1 MDTLGFT
8 HAGYGCMT
16 CIGNSGDF
24 IDPVLNQVVKDND
37 FVATAVLSGN
47 RNFEGRVHPQ
57 TRANYLASPPLVVAY
72 ALAGNINFNF
82 DTQPLGKDQNGND
95 VFLRD
100 IWPSREEVEAIA
112 AQIITPEMF
121 TENYSRIAKGTERW
135 NNLQVKQ
142 GIQYEWKEESTYI
155 HNPPFFN
162 CELNVT
168 PVKSIEN
175 AYCLGNFGDSITT
188 DHISPAGNI
197 AKDSPAGRYLLERGV
212 PQKDFNSYG
221 ARRGNDEVMARGT
234 FANVRLVNKLLN
246 GKVGPNTV
254 HIPTGEVL
262 SIFDAANRYIQ
273 AGIPTVIFGG
283 KEYGT
288 GSSRDWAAKGPFLQG
303 VKVVV
308 AQSYERIHRSNLIGM
323 GILPLEFREGE
334 NADTLGLTGKERY
347 TIDLQGGNLK
357 VNQEVV
363 VKVDDGRTFITK
375 CRLDTDVEVQY
386 FKHGGILLYVLRK
399 LATSK

>member
-1 MDTLGFT
+1 MD
-8 HAGYGCMT
+8 
-16 CIGNSGDF
+16 
-24 IDPVLNQVVKDND
+24 
-37 FVATAVLSGN
+37 
-47 RNFEGRVHPQ
+47 
-57 TRANYLASPPLVVAY
+57 
-72 ALAGNINFNF
+72 
-82 DTQPLGKDQNGND
+82 
-95 VFLRD
+95 
-100 IWPSREEVEAIA
+100 
-112 AQIITPEMF
+112 
-121 TENYSRIAKGTERW
+121 
-135 NNLQVKQ
+135 
-142 GIQYEWKEESTYI
+142 
-155 HNPPFFN
+155 
-162 CELNVT
+162 VT

-308 AQSYERIHRSNLIGM
+308 A
-323 GILPLEFREGE
+323 
-334 NADTLGLTGKERY
+334 
-347 TIDLQGGNLK
+347 
-357 VNQEVV
+357 
-363 VKVDDGRTFITK
+363 
-375 CRLDTDVEVQY
+375 
-386 FKHGGILLYVLRK
+386 
-399 LATSK
+399 

>member
-1 MDTLGFT
+1 M
-8 HAGYGCMT
+8 
-16 CIGNSGDF
+16 
-24 IDPVLNQVVKDND
+24 
-37 FVATAVLSGN
+37 
-47 RNFEGRVHPQ
+47 
-57 TRANYLASPPLVVAY
+57 ASPPLVVAY
-72 ALAGNINFNF
+72 ALAGNVNFDF
-82 DTQPLGKDQNGND
+82 DTQALGKDQEGND

-100 IWPSREEVEAIA
+100 IWPSREEVEALA
-112 AQIITPEMF
+112 AKIITPEMF
-121 TENYSRIAKGTERW
+121 VENYSRIAKGTDRW
-135 NNLQVKQ
+135 NSLEVKQ
-142 GIQYEWKEESTYI
+142 GIQYEWKNESTYI
-155 HNPPFFN
+155 HNPPFFQS
-162 CELNVT
+162 CGLELSA
-168 PVKSIEN
+168 VKNIEN
-175 AYCLGNFGDSITT
+175 AYVLGNFGDSITT

-234 FANVRLVNKLLN
+234 FANVRLINKLLD

-262 SIFDAANRYIQ
+262 SIFDAAAKYQ
-273 AGIPTVIFGG
+273 AEGHPLVIFGG

-323 GILPLEFREGE
+323 GILPLEFKEGE
-334 NADTLGLTGKERY
+334 NADTLGLTGKERFS
-347 TIDLQGGNLK
+347 IDLQGGNLK

-363 VKVDDGRTFITK
+363 VTRDDGKTFTTK

-386 FKHGGILLYVLRK
+386 FKHGGILLFVLRK
-399 LATSK
+399 LA

>member
-1 MDTLGFT
+1 M
-8 HAGYGCMT
+8 
-16 CIGNSGDF
+16 
-24 IDPVLNQVVKDND
+24 
-37 FVATAVLSGN
+37 
-47 RNFEGRVHPQ
+47 
-57 TRANYLASPPLVVAY
+57 
-72 ALAGNINFNF
+72 
-82 DTQPLGKDQNGND
+82 
-95 VFLRD
+95 
-100 IWPSREEVEAIA
+100 
-112 AQIITPEMF
+112 
-121 TENYSRIAKGTERW
+121 
-135 NNLQVKQ
+135 
-142 GIQYEWKEESTYI
+142 
-155 HNPPFFN
+155 
-162 CELNVT
+162 
-168 PVKSIEN
+168 
-175 AYCLGNFGDSITT
+175 GNFGDSITT

-308 AQSYERIHRSNLIGM
+308 A
-323 GILPLEFREGE
+323 
-334 NADTLGLTGKERY
+334 
-347 TIDLQGGNLK
+347 
-357 VNQEVV
+357 
-363 VKVDDGRTFITK
+363 
-375 CRLDTDVEVQY
+375 
-386 FKHGGILLYVLRK
+386 
-399 LATSK
+399 